1 MGAVN
6 SVMTFFGFG
15 SAEPQKVEASAKP
28 RPAASRPRRGSEMS
42 EIITLEQGVP
52 VIVNI
57 GGMSEADSKRMLDFM
72 LGLKEALEGQIRRV
86 TPKVFL
92 LSPSHVEV
100 NDGEPEATDADKI
113 NRAYLLALSREPT
126 AAERENL
133 IAFLKKLRKETPEAN
148 PTEQLCRVIL
158 NLHETITR
166 F

>member
-28 RPAASRPRRGSEMS
+28 RPAAARPRRGSEMS
-42 EIITLEQGVP
+42 EIITLEPQSYADGKEVAAHYRQGVP

-57 GGMSEADSKRMLDFM
+57 GGMSEADAKRMLDFM

-100 NDGEPEATDADKI
+100 NDGEPEATDADQ
-113 NRAYLLALSREPT
+113 LLD
-126 AAERENL
+126 
-133 IAFLKKLRKETPEAN
+133 
-148 PTEQLCRVIL
+148 
-158 NLHETITR
+158 
-166 F
+166 

>member
-1 MGAVN
+1 MGALT

-28 RPAASRPRRGSEMS
+28 RPAAARPRRGSEMS
-42 EIITLEQGVP
+42 EIITLEPQTYADGKEVAAHYRQGVP

-57 GGMSEADSKRMLDFM
+57 GGMSEADAKRMLDFM

-100 NDGEPEATDADKI
+100 NDGEPEANDADP
-113 NRAYLLALSREPT
+113 LLD
-126 AAERENL
+126 
-133 IAFLKKLRKETPEAN
+133 
-148 PTEQLCRVIL
+148 
-158 NLHETITR
+158 
-166 F
+166 

>member
-28 RPAASRPRRGSEMS
+28 RPAAARPRRGSEMS
-42 EIITLEQGVP
+42 EIITLEPKTYADGKEVAFHYRQGVP

-100 NDGEPEATDADKI
+100 NDGEPEATDADK
-113 NRAYLLALSREPT
+113 LLD
-126 AAERENL
+126 
-133 IAFLKKLRKETPEAN
+133 
-148 PTEQLCRVIL
+148 
-158 NLHETITR
+158 
-166 F
+166 

>member
-28 RPAASRPRRGSEMS
+28 RPAAARPRRGSEMS
-42 EIITLEQGVP
+42 EIITLEPQTYADGKEVAAHYRQGVP

-57 GGMSEADSKRMLDFM
+57 GGMSEADAKRMLDFM

-100 NDGEPEATDADKI
+100 NDGEPEANDA
-113 NRAYLLALSREPT
+113 
-126 AAERENL
+126 
-133 IAFLKKLRKETPEAN
+133 
-148 PTEQLCRVIL
+148 EQLL
-158 NLHETITR
+158 D
-166 F
+166 

>member
-1 MGAVN
+1 MMGAVN

-28 RPAASRPRRGSEMS
+28 RPAAARPRRGSEMS
-42 EIITLEQGVP
+42 EIITLEPQTYADGKEVAAHYRQGIP

-57 GGMSEADSKRMLDFM
+57 GGMSEADAKRMLDFM

-100 NDGEPEATDADKI
+100 NDGEPEANDA
-113 NRAYLLALSREPT
+113 
-126 AAERENL
+126 
-133 IAFLKKLRKETPEAN
+133 
-148 PTEQLCRVIL
+148 EQLL
-158 NLHETITR
+158 D
-166 F
+166 

>member
-28 RPAASRPRRGSEMS
+28 RPAAARPRRGSEMS
-42 EIITLEQGVP
+42 EIITLEPQTYADGKEVAAHYRQGVP

-57 GGMSEADSKRMLDFM
+57 GGMSEADAKRMLDFM

-100 NDGEPEATDADKI
+100 NDGESEANDADP
-113 NRAYLLALSREPT
+113 LLD
-126 AAERENL
+126 
-133 IAFLKKLRKETPEAN
+133 
-148 PTEQLCRVIL
+148 
-158 NLHETITR
+158 
-166 F
+166 

>member
-28 RPAASRPRRGSEMS
+28 RPAAARPRRGSEMS
-42 EIITLEQGVP
+42 EIITLEPQTYADGKEVAAHYRQGVP

-57 GGMSEADSKRMLDFM
+57 GGMSEADAKRMLDFM

-100 NDGEPEATDADKI
+100 NDGEPEANDADP
-113 NRAYLLALSREPT
+113 LLD
-126 AAERENL
+126 
-133 IAFLKKLRKETPEAN
+133 
-148 PTEQLCRVIL
+148 
-158 NLHETITR
+158 
-166 F
+166 

>member
-42 EIITLEQGVP
+42 EIITLEPQTYADGKEVAFHYRQGVP

-100 NDGEPEATDADKI
+100 NDGEPEATDADK
-113 NRAYLLALSREPT
+113 LLD
-126 AAERENL
+126 
-133 IAFLKKLRKETPEAN
+133 
-148 PTEQLCRVIL
+148 
-158 NLHETITR
+158 
-166 F
+166 

>member
-28 RPAASRPRRGSEMS
+28 RPAAARPRRGSEMS
-42 EIITLEQGVP
+42 EIITLEPQTYADGKEVAFHYRQGVP

-100 NDGEPEATDADKI
+100 NDGEPEATAADK
-113 NRAYLLALSREPT
+113 LLD
-126 AAERENL
+126 
-133 IAFLKKLRKETPEAN
+133 
-148 PTEQLCRVIL
+148 
-158 NLHETITR
+158 
-166 F
+166 